1 MQSMQVHNAVDAVP
15 QKNSKMYKFG
25 HILKI
30 PCKKIA
36 FDKLYTG
43 RKF

>member
-1 MQSMQVHNAVDAVP
+1 MQ
-15 QKNSKMYKFG
+15 KFG

-36 FDKLYTG
+36 FDNSTWEESFKSLFT
-43 RKF
+43 